1 MKQYLKMAD
10 VFKGELFIDS
20 DCDDVIV
27 DDLSLTVLESFSG
40 SDAAKFALHAIN
52 SLDELVQMNQELLA
66 ALKQVVGDVRALADH
81 SYGVHGLHQNG
92 DLAPWNSL
100 FFGGFFES
108 WLLSVDDADAV
119 IAKTEGGAA

>member
-1 MKQYLKMAD
+1 MIKKCK
-10 VFKGELFIDS
+10 VCG
-20 DCDDVIV
+20 
-27 DDLSLTVLESFSG
+27 SFAINHHLHGRDG
-40 SDAAKFALHAIN
+40 SDDELCDVCFWVKRAKSH
-52 SLDELVQMNQELLA
+52 DELVQMNQELLS

-100 FFGGFFES
+100 FSGGFFES